1 MKTSPPS
8 KKVLKRESLI
18 SQCPPRR
25 VSRGGGDLG
34 MPLRGGGDPGMHYWW
49 DVHPIPVKRRR
60 VAPDGRLVLGPRGLH
75 ASTGD
80 ATLADAYAL

>member
-8 KKVLKRESLI
+8 KKVLKCESLI

-25 VSRGGGDLG
+25 VCLPRGGGDLG
-34 MPLRGGGDPGMHYWW
+34 MPLRGGGDPGMHYWR

-60 VAPDGRLVLGPRGLH
+60 VARRTVVLGRGLH
-75 ASTGD
+75 ESTGD